1 MLSHVRLCATPWT
14 VAHQAPLSMGFS
26 RQEYWSGLPCPS
38 PGDLSDP
45 GIKSTSLMSTCIGR
59 WFCFFSF
66 LPLVPPGKP
75 LEAPCQGPNSL
86 GILCQPVSGGWRETR
101 QEGEAKYSSQALFP
115 PFSPQTAKQVSGIQ
129 LILNTCL
136 LIDLWNITCG
146 LSGAIGHINKECL
159 GQGNQCTQE
168 WNQIS
173 PLDTF

>member
-1 MLSHVRLCATPWT
+1 M
-14 VAHQAPLSMGFS
+14 
-26 RQEYWSGLPCPS
+26 
-38 PGDLSDP
+38 
-45 GIKSTSLMSTCIGR
+45 
-59 WFCFFSF
+59 
-66 LPLVPPGKP
+66 PPGKP
-75 LEAPCQGPNSL
+75 LEAPCQGPNTL
-86 GILCQPVSGGWRETR
+86 DILCQPVSGGWRETR
-101 QEGEAKYSSQALFP
+101 QEGEAKCSSQALFS

-129 LILNTCL
+129 LIFNTCL